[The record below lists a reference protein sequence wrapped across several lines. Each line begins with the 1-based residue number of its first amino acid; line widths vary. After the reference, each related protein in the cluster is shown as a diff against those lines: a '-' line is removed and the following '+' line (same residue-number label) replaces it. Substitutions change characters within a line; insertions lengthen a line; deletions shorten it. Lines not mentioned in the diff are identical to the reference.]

1 MFHVVAFKSFEGQ
14 PSREWL
20 RCQSKLGRRS
30 IVPDIHPAS
39 REIPFPEPNR
49 RGEISKSGS
58 CSMLSLL
65 RVFFSFLRGLRDSLH
80 ESDSVARVNSEE
92 GPLFPIST
100 LLHERFRFQNQTE
113 GGKSVSQGAAP
124 VLDEWIRCQKHP
136 EKGRPVIP
144 SGLTPSGGRGTV
156 SSRVNPLPDPP

>member
-1 MFHVVAFKSFEGQ
+1 MLS
-14 PSREWL
+14 PSRVL
-20 RCQSKLGRRS
+20 RDSLHKSDSVARENSEGES
-30 IVPDIHPAS
+30 IVPDIHPTS

-49 RGEISKSGS
+49 RGEIR

-65 RVFFSFLRGLRDSLH
+65 RVFVFVYRGLRDSLH

-124 VLDEWIRCQKHP
+124 VLDE
-136 EKGRPVIP
+136 
-144 SGLTPSGGRGTV
+144 
-156 SSRVNPLPDPP
+156 

>member
-1 MFHVVAFKSFEGQ
+1 MYDLGHTFQQAAFVDSVIWVFAPVAENLDNVNINKSQ
-14 PSREWL
+14 
-20 RCQSKLGRRS
+20 QQGR
-30 IVPDIHPAS
+30 
-39 REIPFPEPNR
+39 
-49 RGEISKSGS
+49 

-65 RVFFSFLRGLRDSLH
+65 RVFFRGLRDSLH

-124 VLDEWIRCQKHP
+124 VLDE
-136 EKGRPVIP
+136 
-144 SGLTPSGGRGTV
+144 
-156 SSRVNPLPDPP
+156 